1 MHWFTDRSGGRLA
14 HGEPAEC
21 GSGTDQGSP
30 DSRSCRIIKDRGL
43 TQVEAAKIL
52 GFSSL
57 MSQRSPEIAQDL
69 FRSTRLIDFLTALG
83 PDVDIAVMPTRKE
96 HGAM

>member
-1 MHWFTDRSGGRLA
+1 
-14 HGEPAEC
+14 
-21 GSGTDQGSP
+21 
-30 DSRSCRIIKDRGL
+30 
-43 TQVEAAKIL
+43 
-52 GFSSL
+52 